1 VDSAEFI
8 FVSSAEHRNFNLK
21 HLGIVISFFYFE
33 NGEHMAYI
41 GHDLVQT
48 TLVDWNRWMDG
59 WMCDIRQ
66 VESIL

>member
-1 VDSAEFI
+1 VESAEFV
-8 FVSSAEHRNFNLK
+8 FVLSAEHRNFNLK

-41 GHDLVQT
+41 GMIWFKRPWST
-48 TLVDWNRWMDG
+48 GYRWMDG